1 MRSLVLLAVL
11 CGYSALAHAQESL
24 LQSGDGKT
32 SLYVRESTAAIN
44 LGDSKASLAYT
55 SETTDNV
62 WSWGAGVYATSNS
75 GVASLFSSD
84 KAKAPEGGVGGVVA
98 YHLTNVR
105 PGCPPGFEK
114 CVINVKEHTFLV
126 DSGYGR
132 SSFYLYPTGVAPSA
146 ITSKTD
152 LNRFRTVLAWNFFE
166 SGHTIFGLAAG
177 AERRNN
183 LSDLKSV
190 SLDTTVVAAPSGSQS
205 SIVKSQAGYY
215 GNYKQYI
222 GAPIYADM
230 LRYLPS
236 WAKIPGFDQRLG
248 VDVLARADVAAP
260 NRGANGGVGVFLFDS
275 KDPLKTLGGITATYD
290 GTKFQVSL
298 TTGFTS
304 SAK

>member
-1 MRSLVLLAVL
+1 MVL
-11 CGYSALAHAQESL
+11 CGSSVLACAQESL

-32 SLYVRESTAAIN
+32 ALYLRESAAAIN

-55 SETTDNV
+55 SETTNNP
-62 WSWGAGVYATSNS
+62 WSWGTGIYATSNS
-75 GVASLFSSD
+75 GIASLFSSE
-84 KAKAPEGGVGGVVA
+84 KAKAPEGGIGGVIA

-114 CVINVKEHTFLV
+114 CVLNVKEHTLLV
-126 DSGYGR
+126 DGGYGR
-132 SSFYLYPTGVAPSA
+132 SSFYYYPAGVVPSA
-146 ITSKTD
+146 STSKTD
-152 LNRFRTVLAWNFFE
+152 FNRFRTFLVWNFFE

-177 AERRNN
+177 AEKRNN
-183 LSDLKSV
+183 LADLKSV
-190 SLDTTVVAAPSGSQS
+190 SLATTVVAAPTGSQS

-248 VDVLARADVAAP
+248 VDLLSRADVSAP
-260 NRGANGGVGVFLFDS
+260 NRGANGGIGLFLFDS
-275 KDPLKTLGGITATYD
+275 KDPLKTLGGVTATYD
-290 GTKFQVSL
+290 GTKFQLSL